1 LQEGIADD
9 SENEA
14 KEGAQKEKIDIMIN
28 IEFEYYK
35 SLKTLEITEGT
46 TEKGVDAFSNP
57 LISLKMHQIL
67 LPLLSTLASRILCIP
82 ATSAT
87 SKRVFSTAG
96 RERKFPCY
104 DNFSPLIN
112 FSIG

>member
-9 SENEA
+9 SEDEA
-14 KEGAQKEKIDIMIN
+14 EEGAQKEKMDTMIN

-57 LISLKMHQIL
+57 
-67 LPLLSTLASRILCIP
+67 
-82 ATSAT
+82 
-87 SKRVFSTAG
+87 
-96 RERKFPCY
+96 
-104 DNFSPLIN
+104 
-112 FSIG
+112 